1 MQMHLVF
8 PNFQKNH
15 RNVHMYSLV
24 PQSVKEP
31 TIVAYPVL
39 IIRYSDGT
47 EWPLFPLGMKVKRR
61 KKGSEI

>member
-1 MQMHLVF
+1 
-8 PNFQKNH
+8 
-15 RNVHMYSLV
+15 MYSLV
-24 PQSVKEP
+24 PPQSVKEP
-31 TIVAYPVL
+31 TIAYHVL